1 MKAIVYDEYGT
12 PEKLYLTET
21 DKPTPAE
28 DEVLIKTHA
37 VSINSWDWDL
47 LTGRPYLYRLLFG
60 VFKPKFRTPGCD
72 VAGRV
77 EAVGSKVTRFN
88 AGDEVFGDISGC
100 HWGGFA
106 EYVCAH
112 EKALTPKPP
121 EWSFHKAA
129 AVPQAAVLAWQSLT
143 DYEPVKPGDKILI
156 NGAGGGVGTFAIQ
169 MAKAMGAEVT
179 CVDRSEKLDFLKS
192 LGANHV
198 IDFKKENFAES
209 EHRFNRIIEV
219 IASRPVKDYKKALL
233 PNGRLVV
240 IGGAIPTL
248 LRIFAA
254 GKLSE
259 PEGKKLGILVHEPNK
274 NMENLM
280 SFMDSAKI
288 EPVIDRTYSLQEVP
302 LAFTHFGKG
311 TFVGKIVVTM
321 E

>member
-12 PEKLYLTET
+12 PEKLHLIET

-28 DEVLIKTHA
+28 DEVLIKIHA
-37 VSINSWDWDL
+37 ASINSWDWDM
-47 LTGRPYLYRLLFG
+47 LTGRPYLYRLFSG
-60 VFKPKFRTPGCD
+60 MFKPKFRTPGCD

-77 EAVGSKVTRFN
+77 EAAGSKVTRFK

-112 EKALTPKPP
+112 EKAFTHKPAA
-121 EWSFHKAA
+121 WSFQKAA

-143 DYEPVKPGDKILI
+143 DYKPLQPGDKILL
-156 NGAGGGVGTFAIQ
+156 NGAGGGVGTFALQ

-179 CVDRSEKLDFLKS
+179 CVDRSEKLEFLKS
-192 LGANHV
+192 LGATRV
-198 IDFKKENFAES
+198 IDYKQEDFAVS
-209 EHRFNRIIEV
+209 DYRYNRIIDV
-219 IASRPVKDYKKALL
+219 IATHRVKAYKNVLL

-240 IGGAIPTL
+240 IGGSIPVL

-254 GKLSE
+254 GKLSK

-274 NMENLM
+274 NMDNLM
-280 SFMDSAKI
+280 VFMDSAKI
-288 EPVIDRTYSLQEVP
+288 EPVIDQTYNLTEVTR
-302 LAFTHFGKG
+302 AFTRFGSG
-311 TFVGKIVVTM
+311 SFIGKIVVSIG
-321 E
+321 